1 GPHEDRRARA
11 GSARKL
17 GRTRAFVISRVEERN
32 GERKAEPRVVPLN
45 VDHDRE
51 RSIAAQPKR
60 RWRRARVKVEGRCYK
75 LAGTLEAHVERV
87 RNRANEAEPTRFCFG
102 ATETAGENPAGVV
115 HPFLG
120 GGRRIRKLP
129 FGEHHQEAAYFVGNY
144 YLMAPA
150 PTWYRFSARVT
161 FPRSRSSAPRRP
173 AVACGKCGN
182 AFTISGTAFA
192 ESPCTR
198 YISSRRP
205 VDAKRSMFW
214 RAIHA
219 SWFQHDSATTDATP
233 NRATRRTRR
242 RTSTC
247 DQISMPNATNA
258 SETPIMYTRA
268 YRRAAVYPYADS

>member
-120 GGRRIRKLP
+120 GADRGGKLP

-161 FPRSRSSAPRRP
+161 FPRSRSDVLLALMRESTRRQCAPRLLRSKVP
-173 AVACGKCGN
+173 LVPVIAAECAWPV
-182 AFTISGTAFA
+182 ISVEEQCA
-192 ESPCTR
+192 EAAGR
-198 YISSRRP
+198 GLRQVRQRLHDLRDGVRRE
-205 VDAKRSMFW
+205 S
-214 RAIHA
+214 
-219 SWFQHDSATTDATP
+219 
-233 NRATRRTRR
+233 
-242 RTSTC
+242 
-247 DQISMPNATNA
+247 
-258 SETPIMYTRA
+258 
-268 YRRAAVYPYADS
+268 